1 MSNIIGYFDKFSP
14 SQKVKLKQLGKPIPN
29 ITVRETRFLV
39 EYPQTFMKL
48 MPLLKEIDYLYKLL
62 VPDFY
67 IKQKRKAKQTPFH
80 IENTAFTTVTTNV
93 NYQTAVHTDKGDD
106 SEGFGNLTVI
116 EHGKYKGGET
126 CFPQYGIGVDVRTSD
141 ILFMDVHQ
149 PHGNLPIELMTPD
162 TKRLS
167 IVCYLRINIWEQ
179 THGKTH
185 KFMEKHLSK
194 EGLVPQR
201 QFISEQWAPGQN
213 IVFLDDDEAFLQCKK
228 NNAYIWGVYPVFNPY
243 FRKARQEMTTHLN
256 YIVGALYGIINRPKL
271 KAIKLTVTKNN
282 GSVLRFNRIG
292 IVTRYY
298 GKEGGLGRF
307 DERIQSMMK
316 ACRQLEK
323 EYGSY
328 GHIKVR
334 ANGMADWPEFHKY
347 TLKDALNDVIDFG
360 HGKYLKTKNPIG
372 DDIFNY
378 INDVRRQKR
387 EELDKEL
394 GPDGPRGNN
403 ATDSEGNIIQQGN
416 GFKNTNNNWI
426 HHGLGGGI

>member
-1 MSNIIGYFDKFSP
+1 MVRKRNVMIYFVSKDYENSDLEHVSFLKRADIKTIINHDADVLTEDGKLLLRFRKNKLSYDNIEAFYENVIGFAVNKTSNRGSASGSNSKNIFDNPKVMSNIIGYFDKFSP

-39 EYPQTFMKL
+39 EYPQKFMKL

-185 KFMEKHLSK
+185 KFMEKHLSNLK
-194 EGLVPQR
+194 
-201 QFISEQWAPGQN
+201 
-213 IVFLDDDEAFLQCKK
+213 
-228 NNAYIWGVYPVFNPY
+228 
-243 FRKARQEMTTHLN
+243 QE
-256 YIVGALYGIINRPKL
+256 K
-271 KAIKLTVTKNN
+271 
-282 GSVLRFNRIG
+282 
-292 IVTRYY
+292 
-298 GKEGGLGRF
+298 
-307 DERIQSMMK
+307 
-316 ACRQLEK
+316 
-323 EYGSY
+323 
-328 GHIKVR
+328 
-334 ANGMADWPEFHKY
+334 
-347 TLKDALNDVIDFG
+347 
-360 HGKYLKTKNPIG
+360 
-372 DDIFNY
+372 
-378 INDVRRQKR
+378 
-387 EELDKEL
+387 
-394 GPDGPRGNN
+394 
-403 ATDSEGNIIQQGN
+403 
-416 GFKNTNNNWI
+416 
-426 HHGLGGGI
+426 